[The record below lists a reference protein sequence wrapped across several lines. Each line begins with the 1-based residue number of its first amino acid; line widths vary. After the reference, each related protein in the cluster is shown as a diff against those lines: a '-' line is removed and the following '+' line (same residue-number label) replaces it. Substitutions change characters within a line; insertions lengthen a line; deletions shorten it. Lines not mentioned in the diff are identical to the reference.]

1 MELIK
6 DNLHMNK
13 SKGKMVFSATVD
25 EDFTIPEGKPGMDY
39 KIKDMGEVCIEKV
52 RPMEDRVSIGM
63 CLYFGLLYNSGGNC
77 QSYYGKA
84 NFEETAA
91 MAGVTGQDIVRCK
104 ANLMDMKISVISSH
118 KISVRAV
125 VLVTVSAEE
134 IYDREV
140 IKKIEMDNVRDERL
154 EVRMMKLI
162 ANRKDTFRIRESVN
176 INQGMSNIGE
186 IIWQELRVKDLC
198 FTPAD
203 GRIDVKGNLSFFVI
217 YQGENGGEL
226 NYYDNVVP
234 FSGSLDISNGRQE
247 DVYDINIVSC
257 EKSLISRN
265 DGNGETRIFDGEII
279 MSLDICGYR
288 NEDVSLLTDIYA
300 PGYEITPKT
309 EKLEYERLVENKVVD
324 IDINERI
331 KNEDGGKIIY
341 TCGDVIVDEIIQKD
355 NKVDIEG
362 TISVQLMMEDK
373 EAMPPITVSHHDIPF
388 SYQAGMDKYEKDSE
402 LCGKVNNISLS
413 SKRISDKEIS
423 VNGTIK
429 MEIMSKSTTTT
440 PVVINA
446 DVEKVP
452 KEKLKNIP
460 GITGYIVKEGDTLWN
475 IAKRFYTTAD
485 SIIEANNLEND
496 MIYPGMK
503 LIILKL
509 YCF

>member
-1 MELIK
+1 
-6 DNLHMNK
+6 
-13 SKGKMVFSATVD
+13 MVFSATVD

-362 TISVQLMMEDK
+362 TISVQIMMEDK

-402 LCGKVNNISLS
+402 LCGKVNNISLY

-429 MEIMSKSTTTT
+429 MEIM
-440 PVVINA
+440 
-446 DVEKVP
+446 
-452 KEKLKNIP
+452 
-460 GITGYIVKEGDTLWN
+460 
-475 IAKRFYTTAD
+475 AKAQQ
-485 SIIEANNLEND
+485 
-496 MIYPGMK
+496 PHWW
-503 LIILKL
+503 
-509 YCF
+509 

>member
-1 MELIK
+1 M
-6 DNLHMNK
+6 
-13 SKGKMVFSATVD
+13 
-25 EDFTIPEGKPGMDY
+25 
-39 KIKDMGEVCIEKV
+39 
-52 RPMEDRVSIGM
+52 
-63 CLYFGLLYNSGGNC
+63 
-77 QSYYGKA
+77 
-84 NFEETAA
+84 
-91 MAGVTGQDIVRCK
+91 
-104 ANLMDMKISVISSH
+104 
-118 KISVRAV
+118 
-125 VLVTVSAEE
+125 
-134 IYDREV
+134 
-140 IKKIEMDNVRDERL
+140 
-154 EVRMMKLI
+154 
-162 ANRKDTFRIRESVN
+162 
-176 INQGMSNIGE
+176 
-186 IIWQELRVKDLC
+186 
-198 FTPAD
+198 
-203 GRIDVKGNLSFFVI
+203 I

-362 TISVQLMMEDK
+362 TISVQIMMENKD
-373 EAMPPITVSHHDIPF
+373 AMPPITVSHHDIPF

-402 LCGKVNNISLS
+402 LCGKVNNISLY

-429 MEIMSKSTTTT
+429 MEIMAKSTTTT

-485 SIIEANNLEND
+485 SIMEANNLEND